1 MMIPEAIDALC
12 HRLSVTVHELRS
24 PSRRPDL
31 VRARALAARLLA
43 DHHGWDTR
51 AIADYLDRSPRQA
64 RRLVADGAY
73 LETRNVDGAG
83 ELCHQIRHS
92 TVGANR

>member
-1 MMIPEAIDALC
+1 MTPAAVDRLC
-12 HRLSVTVHELRS
+12 HRLSVTVQELRS

-31 VRARALAARLLA
+31 VRARAIAAHLLA
-43 DHHGWDTR
+43 DHHDWDTLR
-51 AIADYLDRSPRQA
+51 IAEYLDRSPRQT

-83 ELCHQIRHS
+83 ELCHEIRHAI
-92 TVGANR
+92 GASR